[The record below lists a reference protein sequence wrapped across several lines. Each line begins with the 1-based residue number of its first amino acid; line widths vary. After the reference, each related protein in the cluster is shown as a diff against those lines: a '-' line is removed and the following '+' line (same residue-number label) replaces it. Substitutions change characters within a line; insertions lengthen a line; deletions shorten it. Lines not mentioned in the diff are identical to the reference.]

1 MRIAHVTATFPP
13 YHGGTGQVCYHNA
26 LGLARLGHQLTVFTA
41 AHPPGEYSYPP
52 EIDVRRL
59 PVRFRLGNALLLP
72 GLLRIE
78 GFDLVHL
85 HFPFYLGAELAAL
98 AARRK
103 RSPLVIT
110 YHQDVVLPG
119 VWGLLSGLHD
129 RSLGAWCLGS
139 AARVLFT
146 TLDYGRASRA
156 RWLFEACPG
165 RVGEL
170 PNGVD
175 AARFRPDLPREQA
188 RARLGFGPQE
198 LVLLLVANLDR
209 AHYFKGVEVLLR
221 ALATLD
227 SDLPGSS
234 QLPGRLRR
242 PVRALIVGEGG
253 LRARYAAAAAG
264 LGLAERV
271 AFAGRVDNDELPSY
285 YAAADVG
292 ILPSC
297 TAGEAFGIVLLEAM
311 AAGLP
316 VIASRLPGVRSV
328 VSDGRDGLLAEP
340 GDAADLADKIR
351 RLADRPELRRAM
363 GRQGRA
369 KVEAQYAWP
378 QVVKRLERVYE
389 EVLGG

>member
-1 MRIAHVTATFPP
+1 M
-13 YHGGTGQVCYHNA
+13 
-26 LGLARLGHQLTVFTA
+26 
-41 AHPPGEYSYPP
+41 
-52 EIDVRRL
+52 
-59 PVRFRLGNALLLP
+59 
-72 GLLRIE
+72 
-78 GFDLVHL
+78 
-85 HFPFYLGAELAAL
+85 
-98 AARRK
+98 
-103 RSPLVIT
+103 
-110 YHQDVVLPG
+110 
-119 VWGLLSGLHD
+119 
-129 RSLGAWCLGS
+129 
-139 AARVLFT
+139 
-146 TLDYGRASRA
+146 
-156 RWLFEACPG
+156 
-165 RVGEL
+165 
-170 PNGVD
+170 
-175 AARFRPDLPREQA
+175 
-188 RARLGFGPQE
+188 
-198 LVLLLVANLDR
+198 
-209 AHYFKGVEVLLR
+209 
-221 ALATLD
+221 
-227 SDLPGSS
+227 
-234 QLPGRLRR
+234 
-242 PVRALIVGEGG
+242 RALIVGEGG